1 MKKPFEVIMCVFLI
15 MSFVQVAVAESD
27 TYGIIENRPDGKVG
41 AWVVGGRSVE
51 VTEHTDLDEDNGP
64 LKVGSC
70 AKVEID
76 DGKVEEIESEP
87 LNKCSK

>member
-1 MKKPFEVIMCVFLI
+1 MKKSFEVIMCVFI
-15 MSFVQVAVAESD
+15 VMSFVQVAVAD
-27 TYGIIENRPDGKVG
+27 NDIYGIIKNRPDGKVG
-41 AWVVGGRSVE
+41 TWVVGGRSVE
-51 VTEHTDLDEDNGP
+51 VTERTDLDEDDGP